1 MDVDRVWLQ
10 GETFLAINDKND
22 DIVTRSQ
29 EKQKIV
35 QNLKSFDFRW
45 W

>member
-10 GETFLAINDKND
+10 GEKFLAINDESD
-22 DIVTRSQ
+22 DTFTRSQ
-29 EKQKIV
+29 EKQKII

>member
-10 GETFLAINDKND
+10 GENFLAINDEND
-22 DIVTRSQ
+22 DTVTRSQ
-29 EKQKIV
+29 EKQKII
-35 QNLKSFDFRW
+35 QNLKSFDFKW